1 MHRKGTQGNHTSWVC
16 LLHLPFNLLGD
27 CQELHRFENGRMLL
41 IGLLSNRDQEA
52 VVTVTVG
59 KKWILKPPF
68 PYGDKEWSTLHFSSG
83 FDLFRFHF
91 LIFILCV

>member
-1 MHRKGTQGNHTSWVC
+1 
-16 LLHLPFNLLGD
+16 
-27 CQELHRFENGRMLL
+27 MLL

-59 KKWILKPPF
+59 KKWILEPPF
-68 PYGDKEWSTLHFSSG
+68 PYGDKEWSTLRFPSG

-91 LIFILCV
+91 LIFILYVWMFCGMYVCESHVYSNYRGQKRVSRFPGAGIADG